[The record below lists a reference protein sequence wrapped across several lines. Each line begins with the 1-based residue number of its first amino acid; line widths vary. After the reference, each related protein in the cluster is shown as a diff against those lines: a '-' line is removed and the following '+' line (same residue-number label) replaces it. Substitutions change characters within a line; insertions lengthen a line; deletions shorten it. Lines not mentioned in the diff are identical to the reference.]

1 MPITTGHDFF
11 IQWHLTERCNLRCS
25 HCYQTGGRT
34 DELSFAEIK
43 EVADEVSDMLDAWS
57 GIYDIAFS
65 PSFTITGGE
74 PFLRQDLFDVLGYLG
89 GRGFELYLLTNGT
102 LVDREKASQLSAA
115 GVKGVQVSIEG
126 PEEIHDTIR
135 GKGSFLASLK
145 GISFLLEAG
154 LTVTLNA
161 TLSEMNAGH
170 FPEMVS
176 LASSLGAQRLG
187 FSRLVPSGRGAG
199 LIEKMMETDRV
210 RSIYE
215 KIFSLKPDDLEIVTG
230 DPVASQMRDDD
241 GNEDQGSIPKGGC
254 AAGLSGLTFLPD
266 GTITPCRRLFVP
278 VGNIRRDN
286 LREVWASSDVLN
298 ALRDRSR
305 YKGRC
310 GSCRRW
316 AVCRGCR
323 AIAYAWSLSKGSGDF
338 LAEDPQCFIKRAEA

>member
-1 MPITTGHDFF
+1 MPITSGHDFF
-11 IQWHLTERCNLRCS
+11 IQWHLTERCNLTCS

-34 DELSFAEIK
+34 DELSFAEIR
-43 EVADEVSDMLDAWS
+43 EVAAEVSDMLDAWS
-57 GIYDIAFS
+57 AIYDMEFS

-74 PFLRQDLFDVLGYLG
+74 PFLRHDLFDILGHLG
-89 GRGFELYLLTNGT
+89 SRGFELYLLTNGT
-102 LVDREKASQLSAA
+102 LVDMEKASGLSAA

-126 PEEIHDTIR
+126 PEEIHDVIR
-135 GKGSFLASLK
+135 GKGSFSSSMR
-145 GISFLLEAG
+145 GISHLLDAG

-161 TLSEMNAGH
+161 TLSGINADH

-176 LASSLGAQRLG
+176 LASSLGVQRIG

-199 LIEKMMETDRV
+199 LMEKMIETEKV
-210 RSIYE
+210 RAVYE
-215 KIFSLKPDDLEIVTG
+215 KIFSMKPDNLEIVTG
-230 DPVASQMRDDD
+230 DPVASQMSDSADS
-241 GNEDQGSIPKGGC
+241 EDRGSVPRGGC

-278 VGNIRRDN
+278 IGNVRNDS
-286 LREVWASSDVLN
+286 LREVWAASDVLN

-305 YKGRC
+305 YHGKC

-323 AIAYAWSLSKGSGDF
+323 AIAYARSLSKGRGDF
-338 LAEDPQCFIKRAEA
+338 LAGDPQCFINL